1 METLPREELHPYVLR
16 WWRNVPNAISLARIG
31 AAPFLLGA
39 VLAEHGRYFRWL
51 LLACLLSD
59 IVDGWIARTF
69 HLRSRLGASLDSVA
83 DLLVQIIG
91 VAGLWV
97 FHKETVVAHRALLLI
112 VVTLYLAEVLI
123 ALLRYGRISS
133 FHTVLV
139 RIAAYA
145 QGIFIISLLFCGYV
159 GWIFYGAMGLCILA
173 FSEELL
179 ILYLL
184 AEWTTDVGGLYWVLA
199 KRRSAP

>member
-1 METLPREELHPYVLR
+1 METLAREELHALP
-16 WWRNVPNAISLARIG
+16 WWRNIPNAISLARIG
-31 AAPFLLGA
+31 AAPFLLRAALTEQRG
-39 VLAEHGRYFRWL
+39 YFRWL

-59 IVDGWIARTF
+59 IADGWIARAF
-69 HLRSRLGASLDSVA
+69 HLRSRLGASLDSIA

-91 VAGLWV
+91 VGGLWI
-97 FHKETVVAHRALLLI
+97 FYKETVVAHRALLMI

-145 QGIFIISLLFCGYV
+145 QGIFIISLLFWGYV

-179 ILYLL
+179 LLYLL
-184 AEWTTDVGGLYWVLA
+184 AEWTADVGGLYWVLA
-199 KRRSAP
+199 KRRGSQ